1 MNKTCFN
8 LESSMKADGLAAE
21 PVWEKAD
28 EIVKRRPSHIINN
41 APFNDHS
48 STSSPMDLY
57 HQQQHPFPYVIS
69 DYDYSKRSSNHQ
81 MLPTDSHIVPDND
94 YDDHIDH
101 DDEQQQHGEHE
112 FLMGNYMTSTGSNH
126 DQKTPKSTSTKV
138 IRSSSSTPSHHHH
151 HHHDVNS
158 REKMA
163 YCDDELCKC
172 EKMIKRT
179 TSSCTK
185 TRTSSTSRRAA
196 GLLDFIKT
204 TSQLSRARDD
214 HDGIPPPAVVGPTP
228 ITSTPDHHNHP
239 SLLLLV
245 PINDDDHDIGD
256 HPLLPHEYST
266 PKQLI
271 SPSNSKA
278 PATTTTSTSRTRTRT
293 AKRKLGAH
301 LRDEALVPSFS
312 VCSNDV
318 PCVSAA
324 AAAAAA
330 RTTTSYDDD
339 NDHDDDD
346 DHYTSQDDS
355 ECPSKSVEVEEQPQL
370 RPPSTYKAPPR
381 LSERKGRTTTVH
393 NLSERR
399 RRDKINKK
407 MRTLQALIP
416 NCNKVNKASILD
428 EAITYMKTLQLQ
440 LRMMLMGT
448 GVMPPNPLMLGTGA
462 PPHLR
467 TTFALPHPTFH
478 MLGFPP
484 PTSVA
489 PFVPLNIAPLLPLVP
504 PSISLSLSSPR
515 NSNPTHHK
523 RDHRTKYS

>member
-1 MNKTCFN
+1 MKKTCFN
-8 LESSMKADGLAAE
+8 LESSTKADGLAAK

-28 EIVKRRPSHIINN
+28 EIVKRLPSHIINS

-48 STSSPMDLY
+48 STSPPMDLC
-57 HQQQHPFPYVIS
+57 HQQQHPYPYVIS
-69 DYDYSKRSSNHQ
+69 DHDYSKKSSNHQ

-101 DDEQQQHGEHE
+101 HDDEQQQWQQHSEHE
-112 FLMGNYMTSTGSNH
+112 FFMGNYMMNTGSNH
-126 DQKTPKSTSTKV
+126 DQKTPKSTSTEV
-138 IRSSSSTPSHHHH
+138 IRSSSSTPSHHHRH
-151 HHHDVNS
+151 HHHVNS

-163 YCDDELCKC
+163 NCDDELCKC
-172 EKMIKRT
+172 ERTIKRT

-185 TRTSSTSRRAA
+185 TRSTSPSRRAA

-204 TSQLSRARDD
+204 TGQLSRARDD
-214 HDGIPPPAVVGPTP
+214 HDGIPLPVVVAPAP
-228 ITSTPDHHNHP
+228 ITSTPGHHNNP
-239 SLLLLV
+239 TLLLLV
-245 PINDDDHDIGD
+245 PTNDDDDDD
-256 HPLLPHEYST
+256 HPLLPREYST

-278 PATTTTSTSRTRTRT
+278 PATTTTSTSRTRT

-301 LRDEALVPSFS
+301 LLDEALVPSFS

-324 AAAAAA
+324 AA
-330 RTTTSYDDD
+330 RTTTSYDH
-339 NDHDDDD
+339 DHDDDN

-355 ECPSKSVEVEEQPQL
+355 ECPSKSVEVDEQPQL

-381 LSERKGRTTTVH
+381 VSERKGRTTTVH

-399 RRDKINKK
+399 RRYKINKK

-440 LRMMLMGT
+440 LRMMSMGT
-448 GVMPPNPLMLGTGA
+448 GVMPPHPLMLGTGA
-462 PPHLR
+462 PAHLR

-484 PTSVA
+484 PPPVA
-489 PFVPLNIAPLLPLVP
+489 PFVPLNIAPSLPLVP
-504 PSISLSLSSPR
+504 PSISLSLSSSR
-515 NSNPTHHK
+515 NSNPTHRR